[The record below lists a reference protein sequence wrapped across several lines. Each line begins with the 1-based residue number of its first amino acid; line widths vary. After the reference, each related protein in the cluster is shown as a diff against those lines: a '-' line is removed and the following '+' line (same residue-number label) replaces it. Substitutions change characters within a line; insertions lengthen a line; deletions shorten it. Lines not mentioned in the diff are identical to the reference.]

1 MRKKYKSYFK
11 RGWSLLLVGL
21 LLTTIF
27 LGGCAKEEEPLKMA
41 VIPAGEAI
49 AEVERYE
56 PIAAYLGEQIGKEIE
71 LVVSTD
77 YTAVITALKV
87 GDADIARLGPFSY
100 LLAVEEAKAEIIVRG
115 VKKST
120 GKDAYHGYIISRADS
135 GIKTLDDLKGRT
147 FAFTDVASTSG
158 YLIPQA
164 VLKGA
169 GIDPEKDFAEM
180 FFAGSHPAVIEVVK
194 AGKVDAGAIA
204 DNRWEDALEAGVI
217 KEGEL
222 SIIFTTDPIP
232 MSPEVVR
239 SGMDPELKKKI
250 QDAYLNMPSELSE
263 QAVGKISGYVIA
275 VDSDYDF
282 LREVAKVLDLDLTA
296 P

>member
-1 MRKKYKSYFK
+1 MGKKSIL
-11 RGWSLLLVGL
+11 GLILSLLIVIGIV
-21 LLTTIF
+21 TI
-27 LGGCAKEEEPLKMA
+27 GCAEKAETKALRMA
-41 VIPAGEAI
+41 VVPAGEAL

-56 PIAAYLGEQIGKEIE
+56 PIAVYLSEQIGREIE
-71 LVVSTD
+71 MVIATD
-77 YTAVITALKV
+77 YTAVIIALKT
-87 GDADIARLGPFSY
+87 GDCDIARFGPFSY

-120 GKDAYHGYIISRADS
+120 GQDAYHGYIITRADS
-135 GIKTLDDLKGRT
+135 GIKTLDDLRGKT
-147 FAFTDVASTSG
+147 FAFVDVASTSG

-169 GIDPEKDFAEM
+169 GIDPEKDFAET

-194 AGKVDAGAIA
+194 NGQVDAGAIA
-204 DNRWEDALEAGVI
+204 DNRWEDAMEAGI
-217 KEGEL
+217 IEEGEL
-222 SIIFTTDPIP
+222 FIVYKTDPIP

-250 QDAYLNMPSELSE
+250 QDAYLNMPSELSK

-282 LREVAKVLDLDLTA
+282 LREVAKVLDLDLNKME
-296 P
+296 

>member
-1 MRKKYKSYFK
+1 MGKKSIL
-11 RGWSLLLVGL
+11 GLILSCLLILSVIA
-21 LLTTIF
+21 TT
-27 LGGCAKEEEPLKMA
+27 GCAEKAETKALRMA
-41 VIPAGEAI
+41 VVPAGEAL

-56 PIAAYLGEQIGKEIE
+56 PIAAYLSEQIGREIE
-71 LVVSTD
+71 MVIATD
-77 YTAVITALKV
+77 YTAVIIALKT
-87 GDADIARLGPFSY
+87 GDCDIARFGPFSY
-100 LLAVEEAKAEIIVRG
+100 LLAVEEAKVEIIVRG

-120 GKDAYHGYIISRADS
+120 GKDAYHGYIITRADS
-135 GIKTLDDLKGRT
+135 GIKTLEDLGGKT
-147 FAFTDVASTSG
+147 FAFVDVASTSG

-169 GIDPEKDFAEM
+169 GINPEEDFAET
-180 FFAGSHPAVIEVVK
+180 FFAGSHPAVIEAVRN
-194 AGKVDAGAIA
+194 GLVDAGAIA
-204 DNRWEDALEAGVI
+204 DNRWEDAMEAGI
-217 KEGEL
+217 IEEGEL
-222 SIIFTTDPIP
+222 FIVYKTDPIP

-282 LREVAKVLDLDLTA
+282 LREVAKVLDLDLNKME
-296 P
+296 

>member
-1 MRKKYKSYFK
+1 MKCKTYLKQVGRF
-11 RGWSLLLVGL
+11 LLVGP
-21 LLTTIF
+21 LLTTIV
-27 LGGCAKEEEPLKMA
+27 LSACAKEEEPLKMA
-41 VIPAGEAI
+41 LIPGGEAI

-56 PIAAYLGEQIGKEIE
+56 PIAAYLAEQIGRDIE
-71 LVVSTD
+71 MVMCTD
-77 YTAVITALKV
+77 YTAVVIALKT
-87 GDADIARLGPFSY
+87 GDADIARFGPFSY
-100 LLAVEEAKAEIIVRG
+100 LLAVEEAKVEIIVRG

-120 GKDAYHGYIISRADS
+120 GKDAYHGYIITRADS
-135 GIKTLDDLKGRT
+135 GIKTLDDLKGKT
-147 FAFTDVASTSG
+147 FAFVDVASTSG

-164 VLKGA
+164 VLKDA
-169 GIDPEKDFAEM
+169 GIDPENDFAET
-180 FFAGSHPAVIEVVK
+180 FFAGSHPAVIEAVK
-194 AGKVDAGAIA
+194 AGQVDAGAIA

-217 KEGEL
+217 QEGEL
-222 SIIFTTDPIP
+222 FIVYKTDPIP

-282 LREVAKVLDLDLTA
+282 LRDVAKVLDLDLSKMD
-296 P
+296 

>member
-1 MRKKYKSYFK
+1 MGKKSIL
-11 RGWSLLLVGL
+11 GLILSCLLILSVIA
-21 LLTTIF
+21 TT
-27 LGGCAKEEEPLKMA
+27 GCAEKAETKALRMA
-41 VIPAGEAI
+41 VVPAGEAL

-56 PIAAYLGEQIGKEIE
+56 PIAAYLSEQIGREIE
-71 LVVSTD
+71 MVIATD
-77 YTAVITALKV
+77 YTAVIIALKT
-87 GDADIARLGPFSY
+87 GDCDIARLGPFSY

-120 GKDAYHGYIISRADS
+120 GKDAYHGYIITRADS
-135 GIKTLDDLKGRT
+135 GIKTLEDIKGKT
-147 FAFTDVASTSG
+147 FAFVGVTSTSG

-164 VLKGA
+164 VFGSA
-169 GIDPEKDFAEM
+169 GIDPEKDFAET
-180 FFAGSHPAVIEVVK
+180 FFAGSHPAVIEAVK
-194 AGKVDAGAIA
+194 NGQVDAGAIA
-204 DNRWEDALEAGVI
+204 DNRWEDAMEAGI
-217 KEGEL
+217 IEEGEL
-222 SIIFTTDPIP
+222 FIVYKTDPIP

-282 LREVAKVLDLDLTA
+282 LREVAKVLDLDLNKME
-296 P
+296 

>member
-1 MRKKYKSYFK
+1 MKCKTYLKQVGSF
-11 RGWSLLLVGL
+11 LLVGL
-21 LLTTIF
+21 LLITIV
-27 LGGCAKEEEPLKMA
+27 LSACAKEEEPLKMA
-41 VIPAGEAI
+41 LIPGGEAI

-56 PIAAYLGEQIGKEIE
+56 PIAAYLAEQIGRDIE
-71 LVVSTD
+71 MVMCTD
-77 YTAVITALKV
+77 YTAVVIALKT
-87 GDADIARLGPFSY
+87 GDADIARFGPFSY
-100 LLAVEEAKAEIIVRG
+100 LLAVEEAKVEIIVRG

-120 GKDAYHGYIISRADS
+120 GKDAYHGYIITRADS
-135 GIKTLDDLKGRT
+135 GIKTLNDLKGKT
-147 FAFTDVASTSG
+147 FAFVDVASTSG

-164 VLKGA
+164 VLKDA
-169 GIDPEKDFAEM
+169 GIDPESDFAET
-180 FFAGSHPAVIEVVK
+180 FFAGSHPAVIEAVK
-194 AGKVDAGAIA
+194 AGQVDAGAIA

-217 KEGEL
+217 QEGEL
-222 SIIFTTDPIP
+222 FIVYKTDPIP

-282 LREVAKVLDLDLTA
+282 LRDVSKVLDLDLSKMD
-296 P
+296 